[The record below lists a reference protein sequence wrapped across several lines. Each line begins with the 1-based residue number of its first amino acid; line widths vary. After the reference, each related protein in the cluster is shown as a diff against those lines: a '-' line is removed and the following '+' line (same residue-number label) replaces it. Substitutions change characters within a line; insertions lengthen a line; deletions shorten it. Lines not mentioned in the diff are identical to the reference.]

1 VLRPGPTTF
10 CDLAGSLAPWRRMKG
25 FATLAIAAVVSVTAA
40 TTHAAAPHRT
50 GIARLTVAQRHEI
63 KSAGEWHKGCP
74 VWMSQLRVL
83 SYRYYGFDK
92 QTHIG
97 QIVVNMEVA
106 HPLAK
111 VFGKL
116 YRLRFPIRDGAFA
129 STYGPNPDQ
138 SGDVTASFECRDAAA
153 SPCSKSSTTH
163 NWSMH
168 AYGEAVDLD
177 PRENPYV
184 GCGMTR
190 DKTARSY
197 RNRSWHR
204 PGMVTPAVR
213 RAFASVGWG
222 WGGSWV
228 GSTKDYMH
236 FSVNGH

>member
-1 VLRPGPTTF
+1 
-10 CDLAGSLAPWRRMKG
+10 MKG
-25 FATLAIAAVVSVTAA
+25 IATIALAAVVSVTAA
-40 TTHAAAPHRT
+40 TTHAATHRT
-50 GIARLTVAQRHEI
+50 DIARLTAAQRHAI
-63 KSAGEWHKGCP
+63 KAAGEWHRGCP
-74 VWMSQLRVL
+74 VWMSELRVL

-92 QTHIG
+92 QTHLG
-97 QIVVNMEVA
+97 EIVVNAKVA

-129 STYGPNPDQ
+129 STYSSHPDQ
-138 SGDVTASFECRDAAA
+138 SGDVTASFECRNAAA
-153 SPCSKSSTTH
+153 SPCSGNSTTH
-163 NWSMH
+163 HWSMH

-222 WGGSWV
+222 WGGSWY

-236 FSVNGH
+236 FSINGH

>member
-1 VLRPGPTTF
+1 
-10 CDLAGSLAPWRRMKG
+10 MKG
-25 FATLAIAAVVSVTAA
+25 IATVVLTAVLSVTAA
-40 TTHAAAPHRT
+40 TSHAASRQPSVHT
-50 GIARLTVAQRHEI
+50 GIARLTHTQQQEI
-63 KSAGEWHKGCP
+63 RAAGEWHRGCP

-83 SYRYYGFDK
+83 GYRYYGFDSK
-92 QTHIG
+92 THIG
-97 QIVVNMEVA
+97 QIVVNAKVA
-106 HPLAK
+106 SPLAT
-111 VFGKL
+111 VFAKL
-116 YRLRFPIRDGAFA
+116 YRMRFPIRDGAFA
-129 STYGPNPDQ
+129 STYGPHPDQ

-153 SPCSKSSTTH
+153 SPCSSSATTH

-190 DKTARSY
+190 DKTALSYLKRS
-197 RNRSWHR
+197 RVR

-213 RAFASVGWG
+213 RAFASIGWG

-236 FSVNGH
+236 FSINGH